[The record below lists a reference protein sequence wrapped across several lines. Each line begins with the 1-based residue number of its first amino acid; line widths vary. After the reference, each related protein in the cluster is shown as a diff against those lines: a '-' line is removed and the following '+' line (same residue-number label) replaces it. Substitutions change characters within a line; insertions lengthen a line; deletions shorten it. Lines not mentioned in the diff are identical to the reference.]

1 MEEKKKK
8 LKITD
13 PQQALEKARAWCAY
27 QERSQ
32 QEMRDKLYEWGLWKD
47 AVESI
52 IAELVTG
59 NFINEERFAKAYA
72 GGKFRIKKWGRVK
85 IRIELKK
92 KGITDYC
99 IRKGLQEIDG
109 DEYEEALLKIIEE
122 RARKTHDRNPL
133 KKNYKIAQYVISRGY
148 EPQLV
153 WDFLKMEAPGN
164 DD

>member
-8 LKITD
+8 WKIS
-13 PQQALEKARAWCAY
+13 PEQALEKAKAWCAY

-47 AVESI
+47 AVENI
-52 IAELVTG
+52 IAGLVTS

-72 GGKFRIKKWGRVK
+72 GGKFRIKKWGKIK

-99 IRKGLQEIDG
+99 IRKGLQEIDD
-109 DEYEEALLKIIEE
+109 DEYEKTLQDIIEE
-122 RARKTHDRNPL
+122 RARTTRDRNVL
-133 KKNYKIAQYVISRGY
+133 KRSYKIAQYAISRGY

-153 WDFLKMEAPGN
+153 WDALKMEAPN
-164 DD
+164 E

>member
-13 PQQALEKARAWCAY
+13 PVQALEKAKGWCAY

-52 IAELVTG
+52 IAELITS

-72 GGKFRIKKWGRVK
+72 GGKFRIKKWGKVK
-85 IRIELKK
+85 IRIELKR
-92 KGITDYC
+92 KGVTEYC

-109 DEYEEALLKIIEE
+109 DEYEKALYKIIEE
-122 RARKTHDRNPL
+122 RARVTRDRNVL
-133 KKNYKIAQYVISRGY
+133 KRNYKIAQYAISRGY

-153 WDFLKMEAPGN
+153 WDALKMEAPGE
-164 DD
+164 

>member
-1 MEEKKKK
+1 MEERKKR
-8 LKITD
+8 KITD
-13 PQQALEKARAWCAY
+13 PAQALEKARAWCVY

-59 NFINEERFAKAYA
+59 NFINEERFARAYA

-85 IRIELKK
+85 IKIELKK
-92 KGITDYC
+92 KGITEYC

-109 DEYEEALLKIIEE
+109 DEYERTLQKVIDE
-122 RARKTHDRNPL
+122 RAKKVTDKHPL
-133 KKNYKIAQYVISRGY
+133 KRSYKIAQYVISRGF
-148 EPQLV
+148 EPDLV
-153 WDFLKMEAPGN
+153 WSALKTDPME
-164 DD
+164 